1 MNKPV
6 ELIIGCQGIITSD
19 NNDEFSQKVD
29 SLIESVLEKNG
40 YEPSEISHSSTVLE
54 DPELSNSKMTSHM
67 FIVTINIKGGY
78 SAERK
83 NIMNALIGAGKDL
96 GTYTSWL
103 VHINGNSKETK

>member
-6 ELIIGCQGIITSD
+6 ELIVGCQGIITSD
-19 NNDEFSQKVD
+19 NNEFSNKVD

-54 DPELSNSKMTSHM
+54 DPESSNSKMTSHM
-67 FIVTINIKGGY
+67 FVVTINIKGGY

-83 NIMNALIGAGKDL
+83 NIMNALIDAGKNL